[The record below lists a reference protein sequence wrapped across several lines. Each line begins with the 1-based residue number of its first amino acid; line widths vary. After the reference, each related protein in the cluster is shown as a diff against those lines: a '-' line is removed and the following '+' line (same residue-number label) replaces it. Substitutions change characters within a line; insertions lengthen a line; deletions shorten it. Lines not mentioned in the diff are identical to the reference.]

1 MFEGDI
7 NAAAAK
13 IEAVMQEAMG
23 NLDRQRAD
31 TLRAFDQMRKDT
43 LTQIAMERKAIID
56 GVQAIIDKA
65 LQRLG
70 KFSIA
75 VQEDQ

>member
-13 IEAVMQEAMG
+13 IEAVMQEALG

-31 TLRAFDQMRKDT
+31 TLRALDQMRRDT
-43 LTQIAMERKAIID
+43 LAQIAMERKAIID

-65 LQRLG
+65 LKRIDGISLTLP
-70 KFSIA
+70 
-75 VQEDQ
+75 E

>member
-1 MFEGDI
+1 
-7 NAAAAK
+7 
-13 IEAVMQEAMG
+13 MQEAMG

-31 TLRAFDQMRKDT
+31 TLRALDQMRRDT
-43 LTQIAMERKAIID
+43 LAQIAAERKAVLD
-56 GVQAIIDKA
+56 GVQSIIDKA
-65 LQRLG
+65 FIRLG